1 MQLVTIRTTNTRD
14 NTVGEFT
21 FRRLPIRI
29 GRSSINDLQLD
40 VSFVSQF
47 HAVLEDEAGALVL
60 RDLGSRNGTSIA
72 GKRVPPHQP
81 CAIASSFDI
90 GPLRVEV
97 SRMDV
102 SPSSVGTEM
111 MMSPLAD
118 SGGVDANATEM
129 WQAFADTPASDR
141 DARDVALK
149 GLRHLARW
157 YVPRAGTLETP
168 EDVVRFLS
176 KVKQS
181 LDLLYGSYIPLRDG
195 SRQFQEQL
203 DLTRPSPAA
212 LADGLFAAHSAKSAV
227 DIASHALDWR
237 DDSTEVAVA
246 MKGVFADFVIHQLA
260 LVDAVMKGVGALL
273 RELSPDA
280 VEAIVERKGAG
291 WFGRARARWQTYRER
306 YSDIATEE
314 SQAFAV
320 IFGKTFVRAY
330 RAYAAEHR
338 EREDGSRDA
347 SR

>member
-1 MQLVTIRTTNTRD
+1 MQLITIRTTNTRD
-14 NTVGEFT
+14 KTVGEFT

-40 VSFVSQF
+40 VTFVSQF
-47 HAVLEDEAGALVL
+47 HAVLEDDAGALIL

-81 CAIASSFDI
+81 TVIASSFDI
-90 GPLRVEV
+90 GPLHVEV
-97 SRMDV
+97 MRTDV
-102 SPSSVGTEM
+102 PTSSVGTEM
-111 MMSPLAD
+111 MMSPLAGP
-118 SGGVDANATEM
+118 GGVDANATEI

-176 KVKQS
+176 KLKQS

-203 DLTRPSPAA
+203 DLARPSGAA
-212 LADGLFAAHSAKSAV
+212 LPDGAFAAHTAKSAV
-227 DIASHALDWR
+227 EIASHALDWR
-237 DDSTEVAVA
+237 DDSTEVPLA

-273 RELSPDA
+273 RELSPEA
-280 VEAIVERKGAG
+280 VEAVVDRNGTG

-314 SQAFAV
+314 SQAFSL

-338 EREDGSRDA
+338 ERDA
-347 SR
+347 ASKDAAP